1 VLAFITNKRKQL
13 IHNKGQIDIFYYD
26 SPIYKILALV
36 CGADEKERL
45 GVEGFTA
52 IY

>member
-1 VLAFITNKRKQL
+1 MLAFVVNKNKI
-13 IHNKGQIDIFYYD
+13 IHNESLVGICYYD
-26 SPIYKILALV
+26 SPIFSKILALV